1 MLADLH
7 MHSTLSDGSDTRK
20 MILEK
25 ARARGVD
32 VLAFTEH
39 DSVAEYE
46 SGIAL
51 AKEYGIMALP
61 GVEISAF
68 DFTTGKK
75 AHILGLGYEGGEH
88 ITALCEPLLAR
99 RHKNSLIKIEILQEM
114 GYKIT
119 ADDVWRYASKYIYK
133 QHILQYLVDSG
144 QEDELFGKVYY
155 TLFKQSGPCDFDIRY
170 VDVKDAVK
178 AIVADGGKA
187 VLAHPA
193 QQDNFVLL
201 PALKE
206 AGLWGIE
213 MFHPVHTE
221 DDIKKVAEAAAKFD
235 LYCTGGS
242 DYHGSYTKT
251 IHEIGAYSPQKETLR
266 ALLENR

>member
-1 MLADLH
+1 MIADLH
-7 MHSTLSDGSDTRK
+7 IHSTLSDGSDTRK
-20 MILEK
+20 EILEK
-25 ARARGVD
+25 ARLKGVQL
-32 VLAFTEH
+32 LAFTEH
-39 DSVAEYE
+39 DSVAEFE

-51 AKEYGIMALP
+51 AKEYGITALP

-68 DFTTGKK
+68 DHATGKK
-75 AHILGLGYEGGEH
+75 AHILGLGYKSGKH

-119 ADDVWRYASKYIYK
+119 AGDVWKYASKYIYK
-133 QHILQYLVDSG
+133 QHILKYLVDSG
-144 QEDELFGKVYY
+144 QENELFDKVYY
-155 TLFKQSGPCDFDIRY
+155 TLFKQNGPCDFDIRY
-170 VDVKDAVK
+170 VDAAEAVK

-187 VLAHPA
+187 ILAHPG
-193 QQDNFVLL
+193 QQDNFDML

-213 MFHPVHTE
+213 LLHPVHTAG
-221 DDIKKVAEAAAKFD
+221 DMQKTAAAAAEFG

-242 DYHGSYTKT
+242 DYHGVYTKKL
-251 IHEIGAYSPQKETLR
+251 HELGAYSPSEATIA
-266 ALLENR
+266 ALLQH

>member
-1 MLADLH
+1 MKADLH
-7 MHSTLSDGSDTRK
+7 IHSTLSDGSDTRK
-20 MILEK
+20 EILEK
-25 ARARGVD
+25 ARLQGID
-32 VLAFTEH
+32 IISFTEH
-39 DSVAEYE
+39 DSVAEFE
-46 SGIAL
+46 SGLAL
-51 AKEYGIMALP
+51 AKEYGITAIP

-75 AHILGLGYEGGEH
+75 AHILGLGYKTGEH

-119 ADDVWRYASKYIYK
+119 AEDVWKYASKYIYK
-133 QHILQYLVDSG
+133 QHILKYLVDSG
-144 QEDELFGKVYY
+144 QEDEMFGKVYY
-155 TLFKQSGPCDFDIRY
+155 TLFKQNGPCDFDIRY
-170 VDVKDAVK
+170 VDAQKAVQ

-187 VLAHPA
+187 ILAHPA
-193 QQDNFVLL
+193 QQDNFDML

-213 MFHPVHTE
+213 LLHPVHTAA
-221 DDIKKVAEAAAKFD
+221 DMQRTAAAATKFG

-242 DYHGSYTKT
+242 DYHGTYTKT
-251 IHEIGAYSPQKETLR
+251 IHTMGAYSPNEATIA
-266 ALLENR
+266 ALLQH

>member
-7 MHSTLSDGSDTRK
+7 IHSTLSDGSDTRRE
-20 MILEK
+20 ILEK
-25 ARARGVD
+25 ANARGIK

-51 AKEYGIMALP
+51 AKDYGITALP

-68 DFTTGKK
+68 DFKTGKK
-75 AHILGLGYEGGEH
+75 AHILGLNYKDGKN
-88 ITALCEPLLAR
+88 ITALCEPLLER

-133 QHILQYLVDSG
+133 QHILKYLVDSG

-155 TLFKQSGPCDFDIRY
+155 TLFKQNGPCDFDIKY
-170 VDVKDAVK
+170 IDVNDAVR
-178 AIVADGGKA
+178 AITADGGKA
-187 VLAHPA
+187 ILAHPA
-193 QQDNFVLL
+193 QQDNFELL
-201 PALKE
+201 PELVE
-206 AGLWGIE
+206 SGLWGIE
-213 MFHPVHTE
+213 IYHPMHTAE
-221 DDIKKVAEAAAKFD
+221 DHEKIAGLAKRFA

-242 DYHGSYTKT
+242 DYHGIYTKNM
-251 IHEIGAYSPQKETLR
+251 HELGAYSPEKATVMK
-266 ALLENR
+266 LLED